1 MNTASNIVTFETLN
15 PATGEQVKT
24 FPGMTDT
31 EVLAALDT
39 ADRRYQNDWKT
50 RPVPERAKIMARA
63 AAILRE
69 KAEEYAGYITL
80 EMGKLIAQSRYEVE
94 LSASILEYYATHA
107 ETFLMDQALPEA
119 PGSVVVTE
127 PVGVILAVEPWNF
140 PYYQLARV
148 AGPQIVAGNVVM
160 MKHAPNCPQCA
171 LAFARLFEEAGA
183 PEGVYTNLLCSVEQ
197 IATLI
202 DDFRVRGV
210 TLTGSER
217 AGAAVAER
225 AGRNLKKVVL
235 ELGGSDPAIVL
246 EDASLEDALNQSA
259 FGRMICMGQAC
270 VATKRFIVVG
280 KERGKQFL
288 DGLIARMSGLVVGN
302 PADGETEVGPLVSG
316 RALEGLLQ
324 QIEDA
329 RAHGASVVLGGKR
342 IDRPGFYLEPTIITD
357 IAVDNPL
364 YQQETFGPI
373 ASFYVVENEEEAIGL
388 ANATKFGL
396 GASVYSA
403 DLERAKRV
411 ARRIESGMV
420 FINSCAYT
428 GPEVPFGGV
437 KNSGFGRELSEYGF
451 GEFVNRKLVRIG

>member
-1 MNTASNIVTFETLN
+1 MNTPGNLAIFETLN

-24 FPGMTDT
+24 FPGMTDA

-39 ADRRYQNDWKT
+39 AEQCYQNDWKT
-50 RPVPERAKIMARA
+50 RTVHERAKVVARA

-80 EMGKLIAQSRYEVE
+80 EMGKLIAQSRFEVE

-107 ETFLMDQALPEA
+107 ETFLKEQTLPEA

-171 LAFARLFEEAGA
+171 LAFARLFEEADA
-183 PEGVYTNLLCSVEQ
+183 PEGVYTNLFCSVEQ

-246 EDASLEDALNQSA
+246 EDAPLEDAINQTA
-259 FGRMICMGQAC
+259 FGRMINTGQGCA
-270 VATKRFIVVG
+270 ATKRFIIVG

-288 DGLIARMSGLVVGN
+288 DGLIARLSGLTVGD
-302 PADGETEVGPLVSG
+302 PTDEKTEVGPLASE
-316 RALEGLLQ
+316 RALEGLLN

-329 RAHGASVVLGGKR
+329 KAHGAKVVLGGKR
-342 IDRPGFYLEPTIITD
+342 IDRPGFYLEPTILTN
-357 IAVDNPL
+357 IAADNPL
-364 YQQETFGPI
+364 TQQETFGPI
-373 ASFYVVENEEEAIGL
+373 VSFYVVANEEEAIKL

-403 DLERAKRV
+403 DLDRAKRV
-411 ARRIESGMV
+411 AGRIESGMV
-420 FINSCAYT
+420 FINSCAYS

-451 GEFVNRKLVRIG
+451 GEFVNRKLVRVS

>member
-1 MNTASNIVTFETLN
+1 MSTPSNIAIFETLN
-15 PATGEQVKT
+15 PATGKQVKT
-24 FPGMTDT
+24 FPGMTDAA
-31 EVLAALDT
+31 VLTALDT
-39 ADRRYQNDWKT
+39 ADRRYQSDWKT
-50 RPVPERAKIMARA
+50 RPVHERAKVMARA

-107 ETFLMDQALPEA
+107 EAFLKEQALPEA

-171 LAFARLFEEAGA
+171 LAFARLFDEAGA
-183 PEGVYTNLLCSVEQ
+183 PEGVYTNLFCSVEQ
-197 IATLI
+197 IAALI

-235 ELGGSDPAIVL
+235 EMGGSDPAIVL
-246 EDASLEDALNQSA
+246 EDAPLEDTLNQAA

-280 KERGKQFL
+280 KERGQQFL
-288 DGLIARMSGLVVGN
+288 DGLVARMSGLAIGD
-302 PADGETEVGPLVSG
+302 PADSATELGPLVSE
-316 RALEGLLQ
+316 RALQGLLS

-329 RAHGASVVLGGKR
+329 RAHGARVVLGGKR
-342 IDRPGFYLEPTIITD
+342 IDRPGFYLEPTVITD
-357 IAVDNPL
+357 IAEDNPL
-364 YQQETFGPI
+364 FQQETFGPI
-373 ASFYVVENEEEAIGL
+373 ASFYVVENEEEAIRL

-403 DLERAKRV
+403 NLERAKRV
-411 ARRIESGMV
+411 AGRIESGMV

>member
-1 MNTASNIVTFETLN
+1 MNTASNIAIFETLN

-107 ETFLMDQALPEA
+107 ETFLKDQALPEA

-288 DGLIARMSGLVVGN
+288 DGLIARMSDLVVGN

>member
-1 MNTASNIVTFETLN
+1 MNTASNIATFETLN

-50 RPVPERAKIMARA
+50 RPVPERAKVMARA

-107 ETFLMDQALPEA
+107 ETFLKDQALPEA